1 MELRHTHFDVKD
13 AADTLKKVASDS
25 EATALAS
32 IVFPLPGGPKRRR
45 PEETYVNVG
54 STKTVNE
61 IKFPK
66 ISRSS
71 ALTHCKLQRKGEL
84 VRR

>member
-13 AADTLKKVASDS
+13 AADKLKKVASDS

-45 PEETYVNVG
+45 PEEMWIWIHNDD
-54 STKTVNE
+54 
-61 IKFPK
+61 
-66 ISRSS
+66 
-71 ALTHCKLQRKGEL
+71 
-84 VRR
+84 

>member
-13 AADTLKKVASDS
+13 EADTLKKVASDS

-45 PEETYVNVG
+45 PEEICDNVG
-54 STKTVNE
+54 ST
-61 IKFPK
+61 
-66 ISRSS
+66 
-71 ALTHCKLQRKGEL
+71 
-84 VRR
+84 

>member
-13 AADTLKKVASDS
+13 AAETLKKVASDS

-45 PEETYVNVG
+45 PEKNM
-54 STKTVNE
+54 
-61 IKFPK
+61 
-66 ISRSS
+66 
-71 ALTHCKLQRKGEL
+71 
-84 VRR
+84 

>member
-13 AADTLKKVASDS
+13 AADKLKKVASDS

-45 PEETYVNVG
+45 PEEIWIG
-54 STKTVNE
+54 SN
-61 IKFPK
+61 
-66 ISRSS
+66 
-71 ALTHCKLQRKGEL
+71 
-84 VRR
+84 